1 MSEQTSS
8 RTETTTGGLRIAL
21 DPRNYA
27 PRHYLGLAGLVFL
40 AALPYL
46 FQVPVVSDALLT
58 ISPANEAS
66 LVLGQ
71 IAGALFIAMF
81 AMSWDFASGYT
92 GEISFGH
99 GLFFGVGGYTAVLL
113 NLGWEVPLL
122 LAIPAGVV
130 MAVVAGAIIGLPS
143 LRLEGPYF
151 SLITLVAPLILL
163 QLFVYRADVFGGRF
177 TGVSGAND
185 LVAFEM
191 FSEAA
196 DPILAYTRMNYY
208 LTFALFVAIMVV
220 ALAITRSNTG
230 SILTAIREN
239 VDAVASVGLNPAK
252 FKVFA
257 FMFSAAMGGLAGAVY
272 VHTPFGSATPA
283 ELVVLTVSINVIIAS
298 VLGGMGT
305 IVGPAL
311 GGLFVGLV
319 PEYLSSAE
327 QIPVLPAELPILG
340 PIAEADVLIFA
351 TLTLVLLFVFPGGV
365 LRWGIGIGRGV
376 LSRIRGGGGDG
387 EEPVAT
393 DGGRAPVAAVRERW
407 RESLRRPGL
416 GRESAEELEQQ
427 REPADRHDGGEEP

>member
-1 MSEQTSS
+1 MSEPTSTRPGTS
-8 RTETTTGGLRIAL
+8 TGGLRIAL

-27 PRHYLGLAGLVFL
+27 FRQYVGIVSLLFL
-40 AALPYL
+40 LALPYL
-46 FQVPVVSDALLT
+46 LGLPVVGDLLLT
-58 ISPANEAS
+58 VSPASEAS

-71 IAGALFIAMF
+71 VAGALFIAMF

-130 MAVVAGAIIGLPS
+130 MAMVAGAIIGLPT

-151 SLITLVAPLILL
+151 SLLTLVAPLILL
-163 QLFVYRADVFGGRF
+163 QLFIFSADIFGGRY
-177 TGVSGAND
+177 TGVTGAND
-185 LVAFEM
+185 LVPFEL

-196 DPILAYTRMNYY
+196 DPIGAYTGMNYY
-208 LTFALFVAIMVV
+208 LTVGLFVVILAV

-239 VDAVASVGLNPAK
+239 EDAVASVGLNPAK
-252 FKVFA
+252 FKIFA

-272 VHTPFGSATPA
+272 VHTPFGSATPS
-283 ELVVLTVSINVIIAS
+283 ELLVLTVSINVIIAS

-311 GGLFVGLV
+311 GGIFIGLV
-319 PEYLSSAE
+319 PQYLSSAE
-327 QIPVLPAELPILG
+327 QIPVLPTELPILG
-340 PIAEADVLIFA
+340 PIAEADILIFA
-351 TLTLVLLFVFPGGV
+351 VLTLVLLFVFPGGV
-365 LRWGIGIGRGV
+365 LRWGIGLGRALLAKLGV
-376 LSRIRGGGGDG
+376 GDTD
-387 EEPVAT
+387 ERLVA
-393 DGGRAPVAAVRERW
+393 DGGHRPVRAVRDRW
-407 RESLRRPGL
+407 REAI
-416 GRESAEELEQQ
+416 E
-427 REPADRHDGGEEP
+427 DRDGGDEP